1 MVSRL
6 DRASDPMKQSTTLL
20 PDPIAQA
27 LSSYIGSQN
36 APLTEDLIIKTAIE
50 QFLIR
55 QGFLPT
61 FKKRLILTPE
71 TEGSGYRDTAL
82 HHDQAF
88 LDTQNP

>member
-1 MVSRL
+1 
-6 DRASDPMKQSTTLL
+6 MKQVTTLL

-36 APLTEDLIIKTAIE
+36 APLTEDLIINTAIE

-55 QGFLPT
+55 QGFLST

-71 TEGSGYRDTAL
+71 AEGSGYRDTAL

>member
-1 MVSRL
+1 MVSRF
-6 DRASDPMKQSTTLL
+6 DRASNPMKQVTTLL

-27 LSSYIGSQN
+27 LRSYIGSQN
-36 APLTEDLIIKTAIE
+36 APLTEDLIINTAIE

-71 TEGSGYRDTAL
+71 AEGSGYRDTAL